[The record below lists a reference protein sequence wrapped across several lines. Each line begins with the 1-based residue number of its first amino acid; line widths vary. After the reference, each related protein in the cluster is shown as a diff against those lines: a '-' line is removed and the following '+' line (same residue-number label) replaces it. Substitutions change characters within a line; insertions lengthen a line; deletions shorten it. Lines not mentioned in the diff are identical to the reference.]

1 MEYKGDD
8 NDEGE
13 PHQSPFPKFIISL
26 LSYIHRYVLTK
37 ALQNYD
43 QISYFLRE

>member
-1 MEYKGDD
+1 MKCKGDD

-13 PHQSPFPKFIISL
+13 PHQPLFSKFIISL
-26 LSYIHRYVLTK
+26 LSYRHRYVLTK

-43 QISYFLRE
+43 QISHFLRE